1 MRKYELTINDQSF
14 TVVVKRFSPQAAEL
28 EVNGA
33 AYDVRIDNIE
43 MDTAGLPPPR
53 SAPARAPA
61 RGGASAPSAAP
72 PKAAPTGGGAA
83 SQEGQVTAPI
93 PGLVMEVFVKEGDA
107 VKNGQPLLKME
118 AMKMENVV
126 QSATAG
132 SVVTISVNAGDV
144 VTQGQELMVIN

>member
-53 SAPARAPA
+53 SASARAPA
-61 RGGASAPSAAP
+61 QNASPQSATPSR
-72 PKAAPTGGGAA
+72 AAPTGGTAT
-83 SQEGQVTAPI
+83 SREGQVTAPI
-93 PGLVMEVFVKEGDA
+93 PGLIIDVFVKEGDT
-107 VKNGQPLLKME
+107 VKVGQPLLKME
-118 AMKMENVV
+118 AMKMENIV

-132 SVVTISVNAGDV
+132 EVVTVSVNARDV